1 MRAKSMTNKQPA
13 FSSYFGS
20 NKMSTDPAYIDFSFF
35 DQLILQFNN
44 VQKNNPNLNLG
55 TAPTNLGSV
64 SSKIVTE
71 TGLSSSIQSG
81 AVTKDNTL
89 GLSGS
94 VVAGATVSVYDGNK
108 FLGYA
113 SINGATWSFTTP
125 ALNDGS
131 HNLKVVIASGKKSQ
145 SFDVSAVID
154 TVASGTFSS
163 TILTNTGEAK
173 SIGNGGNTKDHT
185 LGFSGTAEVGSIVK
199 IYDGSTFI
207 GQTKADAKGKW
218 SFTTPNLSDG
228 RHDFSAHFVDRAG
241 NEKDVAGISANLTS
255 ATTPPTTEQPSHTW
269 SATSGWGS
277 IDALAAINA
286 KTGKNLVDVKAKAG
300 TQWGFDEANINDA
313 WSYGY
318 TGKGITIAEIDTGID
333 LKNADITKNLHAAS
347 WNFIDNSSNVMD
359 DNGHGTFVASEMI
372 AANNGIGLT
381 GASYDA
387 SLMVLKALDANGSGS
402 ADNICA
408 AIRYA
413 VDNGANIINMS
424 LGGGDYTG
432 YASALQYAK
441 DHNVLVVMAAGNN
454 GSTTPL
460 DPAAYAKQFD
470 NCLAVGALQC
480 NSATG
485 AISMASFSNQA
496 GSTTPYGF
504 VDAAGQGVIGYTV
517 GGGTASWAGTSMA
530 APLAAATAALV
541 WSSDSAATASQIA
554 QMIYQTSHNV
564 I

>member
-1 MRAKSMTNKQPA
+1 MST
-13 FSSYFGS
+13 
-20 NKMSTDPAYIDFSFF
+20 KMSTYPSYIDFSFLN
-35 DQLILQFNN
+35 QLILQYNNAQKFNPYSN
-44 VQKNNPNLNLG
+44 RGAAPANLG
-55 TAPTNLGSV
+55 NV
-64 SSKIVTE
+64 SSKIITE

-81 AVTKDNTL
+81 GVTKDSTL
-89 GLSGS
+89 DLSGS
-94 VVAGATVSVYDGNK
+94 VVTGGTVSVYDGNK

-113 SINGATWSFTTP
+113 LINGTSWSFTTP

-131 HNLKVVIASGKKSQ
+131 HNLKVVIASDKKSQ
-145 SFDVSAVID
+145 SFGVNAVID

-163 TILTNTGEAK
+163 SILTNTGETK
-173 SIGNGGNTKDHT
+173 SISTGGTTKDHS
-185 LGFSGTAEVGSIVK
+185 LGFSGTAEVGSVVK

-207 GQTKADAKGKW
+207 GQTSADTKGRWK
-218 SFTTPNLSDG
+218 FTTPNLSDG
-228 RHDFSAHFVDRAG
+228 HHDFSAHFIDRAG

-255 ATTPPTTEQPSHTW
+255 ATTPPATEQPSHTW
-269 SATSGWGS
+269 SSTSGWGS

-286 KTGKNLVDVKAKAG
+286 KTGKNLADIKAATG
-300 TQWGFDEANINDA
+300 TQWGVDKANINDA
-313 WSYGY
+313 WNYGY
-318 TGKGITIAEIDTGID
+318 TGKGLTIAEIDTGID
-333 LKNADITKNLHAAS
+333 LNNADITTNLHAAS
-347 WNFIDNSSNVMD
+347 WNFVNNSSNIMD

-424 LGGGDYTG
+424 LGGSDYTG

-454 GSTTPL
+454 GGATPL

-480 NSATG
+480 NSTTG

-504 VDAAGQGVIGYTV
+504 VDAAGQGVVGYTV

-530 APLAAATAALV
+530 APLAAAAAALV
-541 WSSDSAATASQIA
+541 WSSDSAATAAQIA
-554 QMIYQTSHNV
+554 QMMYQTSHNV